1 MKRIFI
7 VFIIISASNIY
18 AKSISQKTKLM
29 HKENKTLKKDSEVL
43 DKKPKSLFLLKKS
56 AVNND
61 VAEPTINL
69 YEKQVTTVL
78 MDERLN

>member
-1 MKRIFI
+1 MKSIFI
-7 VFIIISASNIY
+7 VFIIISASNIF

-29 HKENKTLKKDSEVL
+29 HKENTTLKKDSEVL